1 MPPNRRIR
9 ATVAVL
15 LTLLAA
21 LTGCAAESADTTAVD
36 EVDEPAPVT
45 PADDSTTSPASDPPA
60 DDPHEDMEGME
71 GMEDDDHED
80 VEETYHFGAPA
91 EAAEADR
98 TITIE
103 ATDEMAF
110 DPATVEVSAGEVIT
124 FEVVNVGQ
132 LPHDFTLGDEEAQQ
146 QHEAEMAEMDEEMAH
161 AELNS
166 MTVDAG
172 QTATLTWQFTEGGE
186 VLYGCH
192 QLGHYDSGMVGSV
205 EVS

>member
-1 MPPNRRIR
+1 MSPNRMIR
-9 ATVAVL
+9 ATVAAL
-15 LTLLAA
+15 LTLLVA
-21 LTGCAAESADTTAVD
+21 LTGCAAESSDTTA
-36 EVDEPAPVT
+36 VDEPAPVT
-45 PADDSTTSPASDPPA
+45 PADGAATPQASDPPA
-60 DDPHEDMEGME
+60 DDPHEDMEDME
-71 GMEDDDHED
+71 EDDHED

-91 EAAEADR
+91 EASEADR

-132 LPHDFTLGDEEAQQ
+132 LPHDFTLGDEEAQHE
-146 QHEAEMAEMDEEMAH
+146 HEAEMAEMDEEMAH
-161 AELNS
+161 AEPNS
-166 MTVDAG
+166 MTIDAG
-172 QTATLTWQFTEGGE
+172 QTASLTWQFTEDGE

-192 QLGHYDSGMVGSV
+192 QPGHYDSGMVGSV